1 MGWDPVAKWSF
12 QVTRQSGH
20 LGRYGTGT
28 LANLS
33 GQVALIPIDAYRP
46 LNLLVP
52 TSAFLCGVCIE
63 RGTRQANTLA
73 IFRMCD
79 SRQLVTFEQVSVSP

>member
-46 LNLLVP
+46 LDLLVP
-52 TSAFLCGVCIE
+52 TSAFLCGVY
-63 RGTRQANTLA
+63 RKGDKAGRYAGDLP
-73 IFRMCD
+73 D
-79 SRQLVTFEQVSVSP
+79 V